1 VYRGAAIP
9 ELAGTY
15 FYSDY
20 CKGYLKSFAYR
31 NGTVSAAQEWAVDNP
46 GNVLSFGQDAQG
58 ELYVLAGSGQVFRI
72 VRR

>member
-1 VYRGAAIP
+1 
-9 ELAGTY
+9 
-15 FYSDY
+15 
-20 CKGYLKSFAYR
+20 
-31 NGTVSAAQEWAVDNP
+31 VDNP